1 MTTQLPYRA
10 GVGRREIPFVTA
22 SIVVDLRVSDNAEKS
37 GT

>member
-1 MTTQLPYRA
+1 MTTQLPYRT

-22 SIVVDLRVSDNAEKS
+22 SIVVNLRVSGNAKKS